1 MAGEKKSLK
10 MNDINEA
17 LFDFKVRS
25 LGGITM
31 DGLEKEPDLLG
42 AAQLSKAA
50 YCFDANTALCAL
62 DASTGE
68 MVVRSYPA
76 GGSSPAV
83 AGGMVFTIGSGK
95 VYAFGRGGDAP

>member
-10 MNDINEA
+10 MKDVNEA
-17 LFDFKVRS
+17 LSDFKVRS
-25 LGGITM
+25 LEGVTM

-42 AAQLSKAA
+42 AAQQSKAA

-62 DASTGE
+62 NASTGKA
-68 MVVRSYPA
+68 VWSYPA

-83 AGGMVFTIGSGK
+83 AGGMVFTMGSGK
-95 VYAFGRGGDAP
+95 IYAFGRGSGSL